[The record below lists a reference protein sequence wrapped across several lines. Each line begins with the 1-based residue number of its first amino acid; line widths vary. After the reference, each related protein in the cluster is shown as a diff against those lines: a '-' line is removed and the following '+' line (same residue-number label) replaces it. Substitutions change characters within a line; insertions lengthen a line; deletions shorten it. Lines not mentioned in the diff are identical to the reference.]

1 MTAALLLG
9 SSLISGAA
17 SGIGRATA
25 TAFAKHGSPMIALLD
40 KNEALLKTTVSNLRQ
55 EFPATEFLPVS
66 YDAGSESSTVNAI
79 EKATSAFGQLRH
91 AVNNAGYP
99 GPLGPSIEI
108 STSEFQELLD
118 VNLTGIWTAQR
129 EQIRHMLQQKP
140 DLGTIVNVSSMWGL
154 AGTRSPPMAAYG
166 ACFLALKIWTT
177 YKTTFS
183 HVKHIIAKYGIISI
197 TKSDANEYAK
207 RGIRINAVCPGFIET
222 PIMKLGGP
230 GIDSIKKYGL
240 NRTPMQRF
248 GDPMEVA
255 NTIVFLSSPMAT
267 YISGTEVRVDG

>member
-1 MTAALLLG
+1 MAAALLLG

-25 TAFAKHGSPMIALLD
+25 TAFARHGSAMIALLD
-40 KNEALLKTTVSNLRQ
+40 KNEALLKTTVSELRE
-55 EFPATEFLPVS
+55 EFPATDFLPVP
-66 YDAGSESSTVNAI
+66 YDAGSESSTVNAV

-99 GPLGPSIEI
+99 GPLGPSTEI
-108 STSEFQELLD
+108 STNEFQKLLD

-140 DLGTIVNVSSMWGL
+140 VSHEFSQDLGTIVNVSSMWGL

-166 ACFLALKIWTT
+166 A
-177 YKTTFS
+177 S
-183 HVKHIIAKYGIISI
+183 KYGIISI
-197 TKSDANEYAK
+197 TKSDANEYAR

-230 GIDSIKKYGL
+230 GIDSIKQYGL

-267 YISGTEVRVDG
+267 YVSGTELRVDG